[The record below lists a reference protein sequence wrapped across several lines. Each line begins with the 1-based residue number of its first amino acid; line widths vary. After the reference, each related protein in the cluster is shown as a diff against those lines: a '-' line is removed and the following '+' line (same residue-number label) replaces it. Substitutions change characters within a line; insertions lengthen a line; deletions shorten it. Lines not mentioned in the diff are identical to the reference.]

1 MENIKILVPLDFSDM
16 GAKAL
21 HSAEKFANLFN
32 GTITPFHSYLPLNEV
47 DGGPYMFGMS
57 TATMENYDEIEQA
70 LHERLGELAREHI
83 DPALVTNPLI
93 SIGNPAQSIVEEGKD
108 YDMIV
113 MSTHGR
119 TGFSRFFLGSVSE
132 KVLRTS
138 HVPVLIV
145 NQERELSNLDRI
157 MVTTDFSDHSKEA
170 FPVAK
175 AVARQANATLEVVN
189 VLAFDPQHDDEPDE
203 SKVEVRNQRIN
214 VLAKELLHDISDLV
228 ETKVIVSS
236 DTPHEAILNY
246 NLNNPHDLIVMST
259 VGRTGIDY
267 MMMGS
272 TTANVARHGE
282 KSRAQALIP
291 KPIPSNHCRSYPY
304 QKLSACSH
312 LLCTY
317 YYL

>member
-1 MENIKILVPLDFSDM
+1 MDNIKILVPLDCSDM
-16 GAKAL
+16 GSKSL
-21 HSAEKFANLFN
+21 HSAEKLAKLFN
-32 GTITPFHSYLPLNEV
+32 GRITPFHSYLPLNEV
-47 DGGPYMFGMS
+47 DGGPYMFGMGTS
-57 TATMENYDEIEQA
+57 TMEDYDEIEES
-70 LHERLGELAREHI
+70 LHDRLGELAREEI
-83 DPALVTNPLI
+83 DPSLVSEPII

-113 MSTHGR
+113 ITTHGR

-138 HVPVLIV
+138 NVPVLIV
-145 NQERELSNLDRI
+145 NEERELSDLDRI

-175 AVARQANATLEVVN
+175 EIARKANATLEVVN
-189 VLAFDPQHDDEPDE
+189 ILAYDPQHDEKPDE
-203 SKVEVRNQRIN
+203 SKLEVRKQRIN
-214 VLAKELLHDISDLV
+214 VLAKEMLHDISDLL

-267 MMMGS
+267 LMMGS
-272 TTANVARHGE
+272 TTANVARHV
-282 KSRAQALIP
+282 KSPVLSINP
-291 KPIPSNHCRSYPY
+291 KANN
-304 QKLSACSH
+304 Q
-312 LLCTY
+312 
-317 YYL
+317 